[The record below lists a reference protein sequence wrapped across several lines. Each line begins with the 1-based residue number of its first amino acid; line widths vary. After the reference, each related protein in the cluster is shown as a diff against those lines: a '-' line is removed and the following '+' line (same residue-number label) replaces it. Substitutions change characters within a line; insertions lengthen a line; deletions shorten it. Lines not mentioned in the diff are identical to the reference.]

1 VNAGS
6 SDASGGAPLS
16 SSLHNSARKATKP
29 AAKPS
34 PNGPAA
40 GASPEMRDRL
50 VRKAT
55 ERLSRLLLSTLAA
68 TSVTALCVVL
78 VVCLPHRVPAMPAL
92 YAIGG
97 CFLVFMD
104 SVQEVGAGL
113 HAPCRTLNNQ
123 WMWSLGGSDHTA
135 FLAGKGKGKIWQNV
149 TTHGLTKP
157 PPFGVS
163 GASSDRPPCF

>member
-1 VNAGS
+1 
-6 SDASGGAPLS
+6 
-16 SSLHNSARKATKP
+16 
-29 AAKPS
+29 
-34 PNGPAA
+34 
-40 GASPEMRDRL
+40 MRDRL

-113 HAPCRTLNNQ
+113 RAQCRVYLIRGCEAC
-123 WMWSLGGSDHTA
+123 GGRESDHTA
-135 FLAGKGKGKIWQNV
+135 FLAGKGKGRI
-149 TTHGLTKP
+149 
-157 PPFGVS
+157 
-163 GASSDRPPCF
+163 

>member
-1 VNAGS
+1 MQGSNEGESTLNPVNAGS

-16 SSLHNSARKATKP
+16 SSLRNSARKATKP
-29 AAKPS
+29 GRSSLAKPS

-55 ERLSRLLLSTLAA
+55 DRLSRLLLSTLAA

-78 VVCLPHRVPAMPAL
+78 VICLPHRVPAMPAL

-113 HAPCRTLNNQ
+113 HAQFIALKAQ
-123 WMWSLGGSDHTA
+123 WMWSFGGRGSDHTA
-135 FLAGKGKGKIWQNV
+135 FWAGRGKGG
-149 TTHGLTKP
+149 
-157 PPFGVS
+157 
-163 GASSDRPPCF
+163 SDKM